1 MKLWIDDVRPAPKGY
16 FWVHSVDEAK
26 ERIMIQEKMFSSA
39 CYSVGYHFA
48 QGNGL
53 AVDNYLEE
61 SKKHKIELIDID
73 HDAGDYANDGGD
85 YIKLLDWLEE
95 TGRNYP
101 IRIHSMNPVG
111 RENMRAIIRRNG
123 WTEVM

>member
-1 MKLWIDDVRPAPKGY
+1 MKLWIDDVRRAPEGY
-16 FWVHSVDEAK
+16 LWIQKVDDAKTTIQYCEEQYASTLTLSEAAEIEMYK
-26 ERIMIQEKMFSSA
+26 
-39 CYSVGYHFA
+39 VGFEIIA
-48 QGNGL
+48 
-53 AVDNYLEE
+53 D
-61 SKKHKIELIDID
+61 KWKISIIDID
-73 HDAGDYANDGGD
+73 HDAGDFAQFGGD

>member
-1 MKLWIDDVRPAPKGY
+1 MKLWIDDVRSAPEGY
-16 FWVHSVDEAK
+16 VWCKSVNETKRYIIWFENFYTNPNNDT
-26 ERIMIQEKMFSSA
+26 
-39 CYSVGYHFA
+39 
-48 QGNGL
+48 
-53 AVDNYLEE
+53 
-61 SKKHKIELIDID
+61 IEMIDID

-85 YIKLLDWLEE
+85 YIRLLDWFEA

-111 RENMRAIIRRNG
+111 RANMRAIIRRNG

>member
-1 MKLWIDDVRPAPKGY
+1 MKLWIDDVRPAPEGY
-16 FWVHSVDEAK
+16 CWVASVNDAK
-26 ERIMIQEKMFSSA
+26 NFIE
-39 CYSVGYHFA
+39 V
-48 QGNGL
+48 N
-53 AVDNYLEE
+53 E
-61 SKKHKIELIDID
+61 SKCSKRIELIDID
-73 HDAGDYANDGGD
+73 HDAGEYAEFGGD

-123 WTEVM
+123 WTEVI